1 MGNMAI
7 INCVNIYTRNL
18 YKRWL
23 IKYRTELPEINDTEI
38 VECIIGGQNILD
50 YSYKNRTKKF
60 MVLSFYSG
68 NEEVLEVID
77 KVQTFN
83 GGETKN
89 IKLKVNDKG
98 APGKEE
104 VLLFISDDSDDF
116 CKTILFKIYFKE

>member
-1 MGNMAI
+1 MGNIVI

-38 VECIIGGQNILD
+38 VECIIGGQNIFD
-50 YSYKNRTKKF
+50 YSYKNRTDKF
-60 MVLSFYSG
+60 KVLSFYSG

-77 KVQTFN
+77 KIQTFN
-83 GGETKN
+83 GYETKN

-98 APGKEE
+98 DPGKEE

-116 CKTILFKIYFKE
+116 CRTILFKIHFKK